1 MAEPYDFEPS
11 AERARFLDQRMRAE
25 LGASLSYLADQ
36 LEPHIAVPK
45 GLFSTFLEKLRDRP
59 VSPLVF
65 ATYSDLVFAIDG
77 GDLPAA
83 GHLLE
88 SICTRAMPEPG
99 LHIRELG
106 NGMSEEESARYVR
119 LVATD
124 PEISFNLV
132 PPPAEAAKSTRARI
146 RQALELLDAADP
158 ELARE
163 TRALIREIILC
174 AGDSREASFSFDGA
188 SNPLLW
194 GAIVINAGRPGD
206 EVAMAQMLVHESA
219 HNLLFGL
226 SPDEPLLT
234 NDREA
239 RYASPLR
246 EDLRPLEGIYHA
258 TFVTARMHRVS
269 RRLAE
274 SGLLSHGQK
283 KLAEA
288 AAAGNER
295 SFASGMATLD
305 EHAELTGPGKAI
317 LESARGYMRP
327 FLD

>member
-25 LGASLSYLADQ
+25 LGASLRYLVEQ
-36 LEPHIAVPK
+36 LEPHIAVPRE
-45 GLFSTFLEKLRDRP
+45 LFSAFLKKLEDRP
-59 VSPLVF
+59 VSPAVF

-77 GDLPAA
+77 DDLPGA
-83 GHLLE
+83 GRLLE
-88 SICTRAMPEPG
+88 SICAQPMPEPG

-106 NGMSEEESARYVR
+106 NGMSAEESARYVR

-132 PPPAEAAKSTRARI
+132 PPAAAAARSSRDRI

-158 ELARE
+158 ELAGE
-163 TRALIREIILC
+163 TRTLIREVMLC
-174 AGDSREASFSFDGA
+174 AGDSRDAAFLFDGA

-226 SPDEPLLT
+226 CPDEPLLT

-239 RYASPLR
+239 RYTSPLR

-258 TFVTARMHRVS
+258 TFVTARMHRAA

-274 SGLLSHGQK
+274 SGLLSAGQK

-288 AAAGNER
+288 GAAANER
-295 SFASGMATLD
+295 SFAAGWETLD
-305 EHAELTGPGKAI
+305 KNAELTGPGRAI
-317 LESARGYMRP
+317 LESARGYMRT
-327 FLD
+327 FLG